1 MQAPRLPDWFYG
13 HDLCMTNPLVCTVAT
28 TSSQL
33 SSHVFVFRPHPPP
46 RAWRHIPELG
56 ALPLVRCRRI
66 CRRLLGDGFGDAVSA
81 PLSRAWLRRAPLSST
96 LHRPVCSVR
105 FAVWTRMVSAR
116 GSHTGAKAP
125 QCADPWIIAVPRIGH
140 SDLAHNIFDTILL
153 VVGQTAKSGRRVPV
167 FFFAVDYTSSH
178 TSDRWTVS
186 ILSVATF
193 EQAFPSL

>member
-1 MQAPRLPDWFYG
+1 MFSCFAPIRHHAPG
-13 HDLCMTNPLVCTVAT
+13 GISRSLVLSHLFAAAASAVV
-28 TSSQL
+28 SSAMVSEMRFRRRYRGL
-33 SSHVFVFRPHPPP
+33 GLDGLHSHPHFIVLFVPS
-46 RAWRHIPELG
+46 
-56 ALPLVRCRRI
+56 ALL
-66 CRRLLGDGFGDAVSA
+66 
-81 PLSRAWLRRAPLSST
+81 W
-96 LHRPVCSVR
+96 
-105 FAVWTRMVSAR
+105 WTRMVSAR